1 MTETELFNTLGL
13 HYHTL
18 PGKLD
23 ARTAENFV
31 KQFREMFSQP
41 EAKRAVSVVYVWA
54 TQRGVD
60 RLKGHSNVV
69 YIGKT
74 TQSLRQRHRRYAEIE
89 GAPGNWCRYGYIIE
103 AFGRISVHYA
113 SHADPKEAER
123 KLLKLYLGE
132 HLEIP
137 PLNRMS

>member
-1 MTETELFNTLGL
+1 MTEAELFNSLKL
-13 HYHTL
+13 HYETL
-18 PGKLD
+18 PGTLD
-23 ARTAENFV
+23 ARTSEDFV
-31 KQFREMFSQP
+31 MQFRAMFSQP
-41 EAKRAVSVVYVWA
+41 EAKRAVGVLYVWA
-54 TQRGVD
+54 TQRSIP
-60 RLKGHSNVV
+60 RLKGHSNVI

-89 GAPGNWCRYGYIIE
+89 GAPGNWNRYSHIIE